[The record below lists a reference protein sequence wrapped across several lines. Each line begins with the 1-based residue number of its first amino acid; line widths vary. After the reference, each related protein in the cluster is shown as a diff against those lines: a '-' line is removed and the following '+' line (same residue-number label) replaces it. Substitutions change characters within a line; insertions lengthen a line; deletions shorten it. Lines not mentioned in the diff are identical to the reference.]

1 MNNLLCR
8 AGSLLFCA
16 PSKLHGT
23 LLAAA
28 AGNEWDFM
36 ENSGGDDGVFSSL
49 IDTIEG
55 IGSSGYQLMMTI
67 GIIGLVF
74 SIIFT
79 AVSLLMTSN
88 AQRKEEKKS
97 HVLIICIA
105 GVVIFSCFSIIGF
118 FKSIGSGL

>member
-8 AGSLLFCA
+8 AGSLLFSA
-16 PSKLHGT
+16 PSGFYGT

-28 AGNEWDFM
+28 TGNEWDFM
-36 ENSGGDDGVFSSL
+36 ENAEGDNGVFSSL
-49 IDTIEG
+49 IETIEG
-55 IGSSGYQLMMTI
+55 IGSSGYELMMTI

-88 AQRKEEKKS
+88 AQKKEEKKS